1 MADLFKEEDQPNDR
15 KIGGFV
21 RRASKIFLR
30 AGHEEGGTEY
40 YKADS
45 ADTHCDIIV
54 SDRLHCQSRGDG
66 RGSSC
71 VR

>member
-1 MADLFKEEDQPNDR
+1 MAGLFKEEDQPDDR

-30 AGHEEGGTEY
+30 AGHEEGGLEY
-40 YKADS
+40 DKADS

-54 SDRLHCQSRGDG
+54 SDRLHRQPRGDG
-66 RGSSC
+66 KGSGC
-71 VR
+71 V